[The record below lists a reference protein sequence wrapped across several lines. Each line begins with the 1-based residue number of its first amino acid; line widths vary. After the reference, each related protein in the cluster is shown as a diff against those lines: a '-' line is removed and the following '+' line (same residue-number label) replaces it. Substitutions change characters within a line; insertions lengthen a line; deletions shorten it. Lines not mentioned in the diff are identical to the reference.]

1 MTDEAWKK
9 LEITLAFKGDEV
21 QALVEALA
29 HLPFHLSAKFIT
41 NIQNQ
46 TAPQVMH
53 FESKMAQEQE
63 DVKENTV

>member
-1 MTDEAWKK
+1 MNDDAWKK

-46 TAPQVMH
+46 TAPQVMQ
-53 FESKMAQEQE
+53 FESKMAKQQE
-63 DVKENTV
+63 DEKDTV

>member
-1 MTDEAWKK
+1 MNDQAWKK

-46 TAPQVMH
+46 TAPQVMQ
-53 FESKMAQEQE
+53 FESKMAKQQE
-63 DVKENTV
+63 DEKDTV

>member
-1 MTDEAWKK
+1 MNDDAWKK

-46 TAPQVMH
+46 TAPQVMQ
-53 FESKMAQEQE
+53 FESKIAKEQE
-63 DVKENTV
+63 DEKDTV